1 MLYSLVVK
9 LGMLAG
15 TIGVIFWIGWQ
26 TPDTSLE
33 HVVALDDSKAVPVQ
47 APVAFEPEPGLADRS
62 HQKTTIGESVVHQGA
77 SPANVAAP
85 RHVVDL
91 NRATA
96 KELESLPGIG
106 TVLAERMIAY
116 RKSVGRF
123 RTVEDLRE
131 VAGIGAKKFD
141 RLKPLVTVAAAET
154 KNNAEKRPL

>member
-1 MLYSLVVK
+1 MIRSLLLK

-15 TIGVIFWIGWQ
+15 TIGVVLWIGWQ
-26 TPDTSLE
+26 TPGTSLE
-33 HVVALDDSKAVPVQ
+33 QVAALNDSKAVPVQ
-47 APVAFEPEPGLADRS
+47 APVTFEYEPGLPDRS
-62 HQKTTIGESVVHQGA
+62 HQKTTTGESGA
-77 SPANVAAP
+77 SRAVSHANVAAP
-85 RHVVDL
+85 RHLVDL
-91 NRATA
+91 NSATA
-96 KELESLPGIG
+96 QELESLPGIG

-116 RKSVGRF
+116 RKSVRRF

>member
-15 TIGVIFWIGWQ
+15 TIGVVVWIGWQ
-26 TPDTSLE
+26 TPDTSPE
-33 HVVALDDSKAVPVQ
+33 QVAAWNDSKAVPVQ
-47 APVAFEPEPGLADRS
+47 APVTFEPEPDLPDRS
-62 HQKTTIGESVVHQGA
+62 HQKTTIRESVVPQGA
-77 SPANVAAP
+77 SPANVVAP

-96 KELESLPGIG
+96 KELELLPGIG

-154 KNNAEKRPL
+154 KNNVEKRPL